1 MSVELS
7 LYCCPS
13 VKPGLDLFCSP
24 GNKSKKAC
32 KSNELTFKQFVTF
45 TFVEL

>member
-24 GNKSKKAC
+24 GNKSKKEC
-32 KSNELTFKQFVTF
+32 KSNEKTCIQFVTSS
-45 TFVEL
+45 FVEL

>member
-7 LYCCPS
+7 LFCCPS
-13 VKPGLDLFCSP
+13 VKPGLSP

-32 KSNELTFKQFVTF
+32 KTNEITFKQFVTF
-45 TFVEL
+45 SFVEL